1 MIHVRY
7 CPRVCSATLSKMTVP
22 TVSHIRSFGSV
33 NNAAAAA
40 AAAATAAMSSKP
52 KEHTYAE
59 DVTAGKMLRFQESLP
74 RLPVPTLQQTAERY
88 LKSVRPLLSQDQFNN
103 TVKIVQ
109 NFISNEGEG
118 PGLQKKLLAKAADPT
133 VKNWVY
139 DWWNDAAYLTYRDPV
154 VPYVSYFY
162 GHIDDSKRTSP
173 VSRSAAIV
181 TGALAFKRLIDTKEL
196 EPEYLKNLP
205 MCMDSYKWMFNA
217 ARVPAPD
224 KDYPVKYSSLAPEN
238 KNIIVIRKNRLYLL
252 PHEVDGVQLSTAE
265 LEIQIQKIV
274 DATDAEPKALPVG
287 AITSANRD
295 KGAEY
300 RNHLLA
306 ADPINADLLAKIEAA
321 SFVLALD
328 DAKPSSYNERANQF
342 WHGDGANRWYDKPC
356 QFIVCQ
362 NGVSG
367 FMGEHSMMDGTP
379 TCRLNDYV
387 CDVIMNNKVDHGPS
401 AASAR
406 QLADP
411 VELKFVVSDALK
423 ADIKEAEDDFA
434 AVIGLHELE
443 VNAFKTFGKNTIK
456 KFKTSPDAFVQMS
469 FQLAYYR
476 LYGKIPAT
484 YESAT
489 TRQYQLGRTEVCRSA
504 SSEALAFV
512 QAFDDA
518 HVENSKKIALL
529 RAALG
534 AHVKYISNA
543 TAGYGC
549 DRHLF
554 GLKNLADKNRPLPE
568 IFRDKT
574 YGYSTTWILSTSQL
588 SSEYFN
594 AYGWSQVTDEG
605 YGIAYMINGNSLQFN
620 IVSKHRNSP
629 GMASAIGKA
638 LTDMAELL
646 ETELPVKA
654 KL

>member
-22 TVSHIRSFGSV
+22 TAIPMRSFGSV
-33 NNAAAAA
+33 NMNP
-40 AAAATAAMSSKP
+40 AAAATGAAAASSKP
-52 KEHTYAE
+52 KEHHTYVE
-59 DVTAGKMLRFQESLP
+59 DPTGGKLLRFQDSLP

-88 LKSVRPLLSQDQFNN
+88 LKSVRPLVSQDQFNN
-103 TVKIVQ
+103 TVKVVQ
-109 NFISNEGEG
+109 KFISNEGEG
-118 PGLQKKLLAKAADPT
+118 PALQKKLLAKAADPK

-173 VSRSAAIV
+173 VSRGAAIV
-181 TGALAFKRLIDTKEL
+181 TAALEFKRLIDTKEL

-217 ARVPAPD
+217 SRVAAPG
-224 KDYPVKYSSLAPEN
+224 KDYPVKFSSLAPEN
-238 KNIIVIRKNRLYLL
+238 KNIIVIRKNRLYLV
-252 PHEVDGVQLSTAE
+252 PHEVDGVRLSTAE

-274 DATDAEPKALPVG
+274 DATDAQPKALPVG

-295 KGAEY
+295 RAAEY
-300 RNHLLA
+300 RKHLLA

-328 DAKPSSYNERANQF
+328 DAAPSTYNERAHQF

-356 QFIVCQ
+356 QFIVCR

-379 TCRLNDYV
+379 TCRLNDFV
-387 CDVIMNNKVDHGPS
+387 CDVLVNNKVDHGPS

-406 QLADP
+406 QLSDP

-423 ADIKEAEDDFA
+423 ADIKEAEEDFA
-434 AVIGLHELE
+434 AVIALHELD

-456 KFKTSPDAFVQMS
+456 KFRTSPDAFVQMS

-476 LYGKIPAT
+476 LYGRIPVT

-504 SSEALAFV
+504 SSDALAYV
-512 QAFDDA
+512 RAFDDPK
-518 HVENSKKIALL
+518 VENSKKIALL

-534 AHVKYISNA
+534 SHVKYISDA

-554 GLKNLADKNRPLPE
+554 GLKNLVDKDRHLPE
-568 IFRDKT
+568 IFTDKT

-620 IVSKHRNSP
+620 VVSKFRNSP

>member
-1 MIHVRY
+1 MIHIRSS
-7 CPRVCSATLSKMTVP
+7 PRVYSATVSKMTVP
-22 TVSHIRSFGSV
+22 AARPIRLFGSASM
-33 NNAAAAA
+33 NPAAAG
-40 AAAATAAMSSKP
+40 TAAKP
-52 KEHTYAE
+52 KEHIYVE
-59 DVTAGKMLRFQESLP
+59 DPKGGRMLRFQESLP
-74 RLPVPTLQQTAERY
+74 RLPVPTLHETAERY
-88 LKSVRPLLSQDQFNN
+88 LKSVRPLVSQDQFNS
-103 TVKIVQ
+103 TVKVVQ
-109 NFISNEGEG
+109 KFISNQGDG
-118 PGLQKKLLAKAADPT
+118 PVLQKKLLARSADPN

-162 GHIDDSKRTSP
+162 GHKDDKMRTTP
-173 VSRSAAIV
+173 AARGAAIV
-181 TGALAFKRLIDTKEL
+181 TAALEFKNLIDTKEL
-196 EPEYLKNLP
+196 EPEHLKNKP

-217 ARVPAPD
+217 SRVAAPQ
-224 KDYPVKYSSLAPEN
+224 KDYPVKFSSVAPEN
-238 KNIIVIRKNRLYLL
+238 KNIIVIRKNRFYLL

-265 LEIQIQKIV
+265 LEIQIRKIMETA
-274 DATDAEPKALPVG
+274 DAQPVALAVG

-295 KGAEY
+295 KGADY
-300 RNHLLA
+300 RKDLLA
-306 ADPINADLLAKIEAA
+306 SDPINADLLSKIEAA

-328 DAKPSSYNERANQF
+328 DATPSSYNQRARQF

-356 QFIVCQ
+356 QFIVCS

-387 CDVIMNNKVDHGPS
+387 CDVIFNNKVDHGPS

-406 QLADP
+406 NLPEP
-411 VELKFVVSDALK
+411 VELKFVISDALK
-423 ADIKEAEDDFA
+423 ADIKEAQDDFA
-434 AVIGLHELE
+434 AVIALHELD
-443 VNAFKTFGKNTIK
+443 VTAFKTFGKNTIK

-476 LYGKIPAT
+476 RYGKIPAT

-489 TRQYQLGRTEVCRSA
+489 TRLYQLGRTEVCRSA
-504 SSEALAFV
+504 SSEALAYV
-512 QAFDDA
+512 QAFDDPK
-518 HVENSKKIALL
+518 VDNSKKVALL
-529 RAALG
+529 RAALA
-534 AHVKYISNA
+534 AHTKYIGSA

-554 GLKNLADKNRPLPE
+554 GLKNLVEKGAPLPE
-568 IFRDKT
+568 IFTDKT

-620 IVSKHRNSP
+620 VVSKHKDSP
-629 GMASAIGKA
+629 GMGAAIGKA
-638 LTDMAELL
+638 LTDMAELF
-646 ETELPVKA
+646 ETELPPKA